1 MELLVAGKILGTHHL
16 KGEVKVLSY
25 IENIELLQGNKI
37 VLELE
42 NSQTKLFTVRKIE
55 SFVAN
60 KWIFSFEEIKNKQD
74 ATEIRN
80 ALIKVRRDLV
90 GMTEDEYLMSD
101 LIGLKVYDIKNNEYL
116 GDITEI
122 FETAAHD
129 IYVIDTE
136 EYEIM
141 IPDVDVFVKKIDY
154 QNKKMEVD
162 LIEGMKEMKK
172 KNKEKR
178 D

>member
-1 MELLVAGKILGTHHL
+1 MDLLVAGKVLGTHHL
-16 KGEVKVLSY
+16 KGEVKVISN
-25 IENIELLQGNKI
+25 IENISLLQGNKI

-42 NSQTKLFTVRKIE
+42 NSQTKLFTVKKIE

-74 ATEIRN
+74 AVEIRN

-90 GMTEDEYLMSD
+90 GIAEDEYLVSD
-101 LIGLKVYDIKNNEYL
+101 LIGIKVYDIKENEYL
-116 GDITEI
+116 GEITEI

-136 EYEIM
+136 DYEIM
-141 IPDVDVFVKKIDY
+141 IPDVEVFVKKIDF
-154 QNKKMEVD
+154 QNRKMEVD
-162 LIEGMKEMKK
+162 LIGGMKEIKK
-172 KNKEKR
+172 K
-178 D
+178 

>member
-1 MELLVAGKILGTHHL
+1 MELLVAGKVLGTHHL
-16 KGEVKVLSY
+16 KGEVKVLSN

-42 NSQTKLFTVRKIE
+42 NLQTKLLTVKKIVP
-55 SFVAN
+55 FVAN

-74 ATEIRN
+74 ATELRN

-90 GMTEDEYLMSD
+90 GIAEDEHLMSD
-101 LIGLKVYDIKNNEYL
+101 LIGIKVYDIKNDEYL

-141 IPDVDVFVKKIDY
+141 IPDVEVFVKKIDY
-154 QNKKMEVD
+154 QNRKMEVD

-172 KNKEKR
+172 NKEKG

>member
-1 MELLVAGKILGTHHL
+1 MELLVAGKVLGTHHL
-16 KGEVKVLSY
+16 KGEVKVISH

-42 NSQTKLFTVRKIE
+42 NSQTKLFTVKKIE
-55 SFVAN
+55 PFVAN

-74 ATEIRN
+74 AIEIRN

-90 GMTEDEYLMSD
+90 GIGEDEYLISD
-101 LIGLKVYDIKNNEYL
+101 LIGIKVYDIKGNEYL
-116 GDITEI
+116 GEITEI

-136 EYEIM
+136 DYEIM
-141 IPDVDVFVKKIDY
+141 IPDVEVFIKKIDY
-154 QNKKMEVD
+154 QNRKMEVD
-162 LIEGMKEMKK
+162 LIEGMKEFK
-172 KNKEKR
+172 KNKEK
-178 D
+178 

>member
-1 MELLVAGKILGTHHL
+1 MELLVAGKVLGTHHL
-16 KGEVKVLSY
+16 KGEVKVISN

-42 NSQTKLFTVRKIE
+42 NSQTKLFTVKKIE
-55 SFVAN
+55 PFVAN

-74 ATEIRN
+74 AIEIRN

-90 GMTEDEYLMSD
+90 GIGEDEYLISD
-101 LIGLKVYDIKNNEYL
+101 LIGIKVYDIKGNEYL
-116 GDITEI
+116 GEITEI

-136 EYEIM
+136 DYEIM
-141 IPDVDVFVKKIDY
+141 IPDVEVFIKKIDY
-154 QNKKMEVD
+154 QNRKMEVD
-162 LIEGMKEMKK
+162 LIEGMKEFK
-172 KNKEKR
+172 KNKEK
-178 D
+178 